1 MNWLA
6 RELRWAG
13 LTSSQITETGTTER
27 ISGMRD
33 LGGEEMLAKLALAV
47 WFAVRCSLKR
57 VRCE

>member
-1 MNWLA
+1 
-6 RELRWAG
+6 